1 MQYENIL
8 YTVEHN
14 VATITLNRPEKLNC
28 WSDAMGADV
37 WEATKRAETDDD
49 VRVIVLTG
57 TGKAFCAGADIS
69 QLASINPAALATKMP
84 RHYDMNRRSD
94 YQGRNN
100 FFPSVLKPII
110 GMLNGAT
117 AGIGLVYAV
126 HCDIR
131 FASDA
136 AAFTSAFARRGLS
149 AEYGMAWMLRNLVG
163 PAHAADILLS
173 GRRFD
178 AREALAMGLVN
189 KVCEPSQLHK
199 VTYDYA
205 RDIAAN
211 CSPRSIRALKFQ
223 LSEAPFQTLAEAVML
238 ANKDMVIGAGS
249 NDFKEG
255 IASFFEKRPAKFSGS

>member
-1 MQYENIL
+1 MKYENIL
-8 YTVEHN
+8 YSVEHG
-14 VATITLNRPEKLNC
+14 VATIELNRPQKMNC
-28 WSDAMGADV
+28 WTDAMGGEV
-37 WEATKRAETDDD
+37 WEATKKAEADKD
-49 VRVIVLTG
+49 VRVIVMTG
-57 TGKAFCAGADIS
+57 AGKAFCAGADIS
-69 QLASINPAALATKMP
+69 QLASVDPASLATKMP

-100 FFPSVLKPII
+100 YFPSVLKPII

-131 FASDA
+131 FASDTA
-136 AAFTSAFARRGLS
+136 VFTSAFARRGLS
-149 AEYGMAWMLRNLVG
+149 AEYGLAWMLRNLVG

-178 AREALAMGLVN
+178 AREALEMGLVN

-199 VTYDYA
+199 ITYDYA

-211 CSPRSIRALKFQ
+211 CSPRSIKALKFQ

-238 ANKDMVIGAGS
+238 ANQDMVVGAAS

-255 IASFFEKRPAKFSGS
+255 IASFFEKRFPKFSGS